1 MGPTNLL
8 TLLPIEI
15 AVGIFRNF
23 FNFNEKVKIL
33 PDDYFWKFLRDPYA
47 WREKPKVS
55 LKTLK
60 GASESYLNAINSGI
74 YAGQIHNT
82 NFIFKVIQDAKR
94 GVVTIEKYMHVKN
107 LPIANCQLP
116 KKKTYFLRTS
126 DTTELF
132 SIFKSDLQSFRYD
145 VYTDKL
151 GLNLLAINTKELEKF
166 ELNKLTHINNTNRF
180 FYRKNRYC
188 VHIQGLGA
196 YSNITSFTQADYNSN
211 VELVLLVL
219 HINFTSCKK
228 IIKTKNFLAFKMIP
242 WKKKFKCIQKSK
254 FNYMSS
260 KNLVKVI
267 TTRK

>member
-1 MGPTNLL
+1 MSPANYF

-23 FNFNEKVKIL
+23 FSFDEKVKVL
-33 PDDYFWKFLRDPYA
+33 EDDYFWNFLKDPYA

-60 GASESYLNAINSGI
+60 GASESYLNAIKSGI
-74 YAGQIHNT
+74 YAGKVNSANLI
-82 NFIFKVIQDAKR
+82 IKVIKDAKR
-94 GVVTIEKYMHVKN
+94 GVVTIEKYIHIKN
-107 LPIANCQLP
+107 LPIANCQQP
-116 KKKTYFLRTS
+116 RRITDFLQTS
-126 DTTELF
+126 DTIELF
-132 SIFKSDLQSFRYD
+132 SIFKSEFQSFRYD

-151 GLNLLAINTKELEKF
+151 GQNIFAINTKELEKI
-166 ELNKLTHINNTNRF
+166 ELDRLIHINNTNYF

-188 VHIQGLGA
+188 VLIKGLGA
-196 YSNITSFTQADYNSN
+196 YSNITSFTQTDLNSN
-211 VELVLLVL
+211 AELVLLVL
-219 HINFTSCKK
+219 QIDFTGCKN

-242 WKKKFKCIQKSK
+242 WKKNFKCIQKTK